1 LISRILAHYRV
12 LDKIGQ
18 GGMGEVYRAEDTRL
32 GRQVALKFLPE
43 AFWKDEER
51 RARFG
56 REARV
61 LASLNHPGI
70 AALHSMEKEDG
81 VEFLVLEL
89 VEGETL
95 ADRIA
100 RGPLSLEEAVSLFRQ
115 ISEALEAAH
124 GKGIVHRDLKPSN
137 VKIAPGGKVKV
148 LDFGLAKTSMPAPGS
163 GDLSQSPTVS
173 RQMTESG
180 IILGTAAYM
189 SPEQARG
196 DAVDKRTD
204 IWAFGCCLH
213 EALTGKAPFAGRTVS
228 DTLAKILETE
238 PEWDRVP
245 AGLRPLL
252 KRCLRK
258 DPDRRIHD
266 IADVRIELEESA
278 VSEPETVVARR
289 RWLPVVLAALGASAV
304 TAVLFTLMRTETPGT
319 QRALQLTSAV
329 GVESYPTWSPDGG
342 RLAYES
348 NQTGD
353 WDVWVTQLGGGEPV
367 NLTADAA
374 GADRFPSWSPDGQ
387 QIAYLSERD
396 RVWALYTLSALGGR
410 PRKLL
415 SLPPADESPPWGSPQ
430 WSTDG
435 TELAVAIRNA
445 GRNFVEI
452 VSVDSRQSRQIP
464 LPEHDEDAPHD
475 LSWSPDGRY
484 FAYVAAILSVAEV
497 TRLWILPSSG
507 GEALPVTDGYTNVW
521 DPSWSPDGRELS
533 FVSNLGGS
541 MDLWEQTIGDGG
553 VPQGPPERITT
564 GVEVRTAAFSPDGTR
579 LAYSRG
585 RRYYDSN
592 IWRVRILHDRLATW
606 ADAEQLT
613 FDNAFIQWFDVSRDG
628 KRLVFSSDRAG
639 NQDLWVM
646 PAGGGEMTQL
656 TTHLTPDWNPRW
668 SPDGAEVAFFGYR
681 TGNREIWVM
690 PSDGEPARQLT
701 FHAALDIHPT
711 WSPDGQDI
719 AFTSKRTGN
728 WDIWLVPAKGGEPQQ
743 VTTDSADEGT
753 PEWSPDGQWL
763 GFTQFSSRRFL
774 GLPASLRGEPRI
786 LARGP
791 AQGCR
796 WSRDGKFI
804 FYAGDRE
811 KAGNLWAASLESGKE
826 YRLTDFFG
834 RRGRLSFNLAT
845 DGEYLYFH
853 WDEDVADLWVMDV
866 NP

>member
-1 LISRILAHYRV
+1 MIGRTLAHYRV

-61 LASLNHPGI
+61 LASLNHPHI
-70 AALHSMEKEDG
+70 AALHSLEKADG

-95 ADRIA
+95 AERIA
-100 RGPLSLEEAVSLFRQ
+100 RGPVGLEEALSLFRR
-115 ISEALEAAH
+115 IAEALEAAH

-137 VKIAPGGKVKV
+137 VKIARGGNVKV
-148 LDFGLAKTSMPAPGS
+148 LDFGLAKAAMPAAAS
-163 GDLSQSPTVS
+163 VDLSQSPTATRHV
-173 RQMTESG
+173 TESG

-204 IWAFGCCLH
+204 VWAFGCCLV

-228 DTLAKILETE
+228 DTIAKILETE

-245 AGLRPLL
+245 EGLRPLL

-266 IADVRIELEESA
+266 IADVRIELEELPA
-278 VSEPETVVARR
+278 FLVAPVAGSRR
-289 RWLPVVLAALGASAV
+289 VLPVVLAAVVASAV
-304 TAVLFTLMRTETPGT
+304 TATLFTALRRETPGPE
-319 QRALQLTSAV
+319 RAVQITSAI

-353 WDVWVTQLGGGEPV
+353 WDIWVTQLGGGEPV
-367 NLTADAA
+367 NLTGDHS
-374 GADRFPSWSPDGQ
+374 GDDRFPSWSPDGHQ
-387 QIAYLSERD
+387 VAYLSERD
-396 RVWALYTLSALGGR
+396 GLWNLYTLSALGGR
-410 PRKLL
+410 PHKLL
-415 SLPPADESPPWGSPQ
+415 SLPSTLSPRPWGAPQ
-430 WSTDG
+430 WSQDG
-435 TELAVAIRNA
+435 KEVALPFRDS

-452 VSVDSRQSRQIP
+452 VSLESRESRRIP
-464 LPEHDEDAPHD
+464 LPAHDQDGPHD
-475 LSWSPDGRY
+475 LSWSRDGRY
-484 FAYVAAILSVAEV
+484 FAYVAALQFNSEL
-497 TRLWILPSSG
+497 TRLWIFPSFG
-507 GEALPVTDGYTNVW
+507 GEAIPVTDGYTNVW
-521 DPSWSPDGRELS
+521 DPTWSPDGRRLY

-541 MDLWEQTIGDGG
+541 MDLWEATIGEKGM
-553 VPQGPPERITT
+553 PQGEPLRVTT
-564 GVEVRTAAFSPDGTR
+564 GLEVRTAAFSLDGTR

-585 RRYYDSN
+585 RREYDSN
-592 IWRVRILHDRLATW
+592 IWRVPIHHDRLATW

-613 FDNAFIQWFDVSRDG
+613 FDNAFIQFFDVSPDG
-628 KRLVFSSDRAG
+628 KRLAFSSDRSG

-646 PAGGGEMTQL
+646 PTGGGEMTQL
-656 TTHLTPDWNPRW
+656 TTHPTPDWCPRW
-668 SPDGAEVAFFGYR
+668 SPDGREFAFYGYR
-681 TGNREIWVM
+681 SGNREIWLM
-690 PSDGEPARQLT
+690 PSEGGPARQLT
-701 FHAALDIHPT
+701 FNTSTDIHPT
-711 WSPDGQDI
+711 WSPDGQSI
-719 AFTSKRTGN
+719 AFSSKRSGN
-728 WDIWLVPAKGGEPQQ
+728 LDIWVVSATGGEPRQ
-743 VTTDSADEGT
+743 VTTDPGDDET
-753 PEWSPDGQWL
+753 PEWSRDGRWL
-763 GFTQFSSRRFL
+763 GFLQRSSLRFL
-774 GLPASLRGEPRI
+774 RLPASLRGDPGI
-786 LARGP
+786 LAEGP
-791 AQGCR
+791 AQAYR
-796 WSRDGKFI
+796 WSPDGKFI
-804 FYAGDRE
+804 YYTGDRE

-834 RRGRLSFNLAT
+834 RRGRLSFYLAT

-853 WDEDVADLWVMDV
+853 WDEDVADIWVMDV
-866 NP
+866 GS